1 MSEKTEALRAAVHA
15 AITDELNAHRHG
27 SIADQQTA
35 RQALWDAR
43 HALEVAHLE
52 DRVDYLDK
60 RAQQSGYAQDCQDWA
75 DAVDR
80 LKRLKASKRI

>member
-1 MSEKTEALRAAVHA
+1 MDYKIEALSAAVHA
-15 AITDELNAHRHG
+15 AIADELNAHRHG
-27 SIADQQTA
+27 SIADQQKA

-52 DRVDYLDK
+52 NRVDYLDK
-60 RAQQSGYAQDCQDWA
+60 RAQKSGFAQDCEDWH
-75 DAVDR
+75 DASER

>member
-1 MSEKTEALRAAVHA
+1 MSDKTEALRAAVHA

-35 RQALWDAR
+35 RQALWAAR

>member
-1 MSEKTEALRAAVHA
+1 MNDKIDALLAAVHA
-15 AITDELNAHRHG
+15 AATDELNAHRHG

-35 RQALWDAR
+35 RQAVWDAR
-43 HALEVAHLE
+43 HALEVAHLTN
-52 DRVDYLDK
+52 RVDYLDK

-80 LKRLKASKRI
+80 LARLKASPRL

>member
-1 MSEKTEALRAAVHA
+1 MSEKIDALRAAVYA
-15 AITDELNAHRHG
+15 AITAERDAHRYG
-27 SIADQQTA
+27 SIADQETA

-60 RAQQSGYAQDCQDWA
+60 RAQQSGYAEDCQDWH
-75 DAVDR
+75 DAAER